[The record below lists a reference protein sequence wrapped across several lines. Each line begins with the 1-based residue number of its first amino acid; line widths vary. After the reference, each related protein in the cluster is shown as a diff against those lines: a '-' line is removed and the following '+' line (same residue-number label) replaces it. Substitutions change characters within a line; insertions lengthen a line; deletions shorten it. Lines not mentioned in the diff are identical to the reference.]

1 MKTCPNCRSTFEGD
15 YCSTCGQKDVDL
27 ERPIFALVADVL
39 RETFDVD
46 GRALRTLRTLFRHPG
61 LLTADFLAGR
71 RRMYSPPFRL
81 YLVISVAFF
90 VFAAWLANQGLLLDP
105 GQSVEQDAAGQARFM
120 SEDLP
125 KLMFVLLPVFALYLK
140 IAMPGRLY
148 FDHLV
153 FSVHLHSAAYIVLA
167 VVMSIEYVESL
178 VADAVQLVFYV
189 FLLLFMVVSQ
199 VRVYGKH
206 WATSLLIAIA
216 VLTVYLLSISAV
228 IEGGSSL
235 QILSD

>member
-1 MKTCPNCRSTFEGD
+1 
-15 YCSTCGQKDVDL
+15 
-27 ERPIFALVADVL
+27 
-39 RETFDVD
+39 
-46 GRALRTLRTLFRHPG
+46 
-61 LLTADFLAGR
+61 
-71 RRMYSPPFRL
+71 MYSPPFRL